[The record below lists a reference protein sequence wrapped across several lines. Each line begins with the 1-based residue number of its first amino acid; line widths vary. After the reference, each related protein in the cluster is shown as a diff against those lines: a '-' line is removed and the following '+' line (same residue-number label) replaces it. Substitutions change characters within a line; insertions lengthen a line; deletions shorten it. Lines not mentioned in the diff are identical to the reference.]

1 MKFGVSSYCLDSL
14 MEKGQM
20 TLFEVI
26 DWVARQGGESI
37 EFVPFAFKLSDEASR
52 MIDTRLISQV
62 KRRAID
68 AGIEA
73 VNYSVLANLC
83 VEDDEAYEKEVERIC
98 HHVDVA
104 AELGVPRMR
113 HDISAFRRPLDQ
125 NGLSD
130 FDKLL
135 PRMIE
140 GAQRIT
146 EYARTR
152 GVRTLIENHG
162 FFVNGCD
169 RVERVM
175 NGVNHENYGLLL
187 DTGNIACV
195 DEDPTVAAWRLAKRA
210 EIVHLKDFYIRSRD
224 PGDTTQFDC
233 GGHWFRSYAG
243 KYLRGS
249 ILAQGDLDIWAILK
263 ELKKAGFD
271 GNLMIEFEGLEEP
284 AYATAVSLSNARRIW
299 EEV

>member
-1 MKFGVSSYCLDSL
+1 MKIGVSSYCLDSL
-14 MEKGQM
+14 MEAGKM

-26 DWVARQGGESI
+26 DWVAKQGGECI
-37 EFVPFAFKLSDEASR
+37 EFVPFAFRFDDEATGK
-52 MIDTRLISQV
+52 IDSEFIAKVIRRV
-62 KRRAID
+62 KD

-73 VNYSVLANLC
+73 VNYSVLSNLC
-83 VEDDEAYEKEVERIC
+83 VEDDEAFEKEVARIC
-98 HHVDVA
+98 HHVDIA

-125 NGLSD
+125 NGLKD
-130 FDKLL
+130 FDALL
-135 PRMIE
+135 PRMVE
-140 GAQRIT
+140 GARRIT
-146 EYARTR
+146 EYAKGR

-169 RVERVM
+169 RVERVI

-187 DTGNIACV
+187 DTGNIICM
-195 DEDPTVAAWRLAKRA
+195 DEDPSVAAWRLASQA
-210 EIVHLKDFYIRSRD
+210 EIVHLKDFYIRHRD

-243 KYLRGS
+243 RYLRGS
-249 ILAQGDLDIWAILK
+249 ILAQGDLDMWAILGS
-263 ELKKAGFD
+263 LKKAGFD

-284 AYATAVSLSNARRIW
+284 AYATAVSISNARRIW
-299 EEV
+299 NEV

>member
-1 MKFGVSSYCLDSL
+1 MKIGISSYCLDSL
-14 MEKGQM
+14 MEKGSM

-26 DWVARQGGESI
+26 DWAARQGGESI
-37 EFVPFAFKLSDEASR
+37 EFVPFAFKLGDEAAGT
-52 MIDTRLISQV
+52 IDTELIKKVRRQV
-62 KRRAID
+62 SD
-68 AGIEA
+68 AGLEA

-83 VEDDEAYEKEVERIC
+83 VEDDEAFEKEVKRIC
-98 HHVDVA
+98 FHVDVA

-125 NGLSD
+125 NGLKD
-130 FDKLL
+130 FDALL

-140 GAQRIT
+140 GARRIT
-146 EYARTR
+146 EYAQTR

-187 DTGNIACV
+187 DTGNIICM
-195 DEDPTVAAWRLAKRA
+195 DEDPTVAAWRLADRA
-210 EIVHLKDFYIRSRD
+210 EIVHLKDFYIRHRD

-249 ILAQGDLDIWAILK
+249 ILAQGDLDIWAILGS
-263 ELKKAGFD
+263 LKKAGFD

-284 AYATAVSLSNARRIW
+284 AYATAVSLANARRIW
-299 EEV
+299 DEV

>member
-1 MKFGVSSYCLDSL
+1 MKIGASTYSLDSL
-14 MEKGQM
+14 ISSGKM
-20 TLFEVI
+20 TLYEAI
-26 DWVARQGGESI
+26 DWIAAQGGESV
-37 EFVPFAFKLSDEASR
+37 EFVPFAYRFDDAETGKINSE
-52 MIDTRLISQV
+52 MIAKV
-62 KRRAID
+62 RRHTAD
-68 AGIEA
+68 AGLEA
-73 VNYSVLANLC
+73 ANYSVLANLC
-83 VEDDEAYEKEVERIC
+83 VEDDEAYEKEVARIC
-98 HHVDVA
+98 HHVDIA

-125 NGLSD
+125 NGLHD
-130 FDKLL
+130 FDALL

-140 GAQRIT
+140 GTRRIT

-187 DTGNIACV
+187 DTGNITCV
-195 DEDPTVAAWRLAKRA
+195 DEDPTVAAWRLARRA
-210 EIVHLKDFYIRSRD
+210 EIVHLKDFYIRRRD

-249 ILAQGDLDIWAILK
+249 IMGQGDLDMYAILG
-263 ELKKAGFD
+263 ELKKNGFD

-284 AYATAVSLSNARRIW
+284 SYATAVSMANARRIW
-299 EEV
+299 DEV